1 MQKDSWNVCT
11 YTRGDV
17 EQEIWLSVSYIYDLN
32 YYKYRHNSVRHYF
45 RFT

>member
-11 YTRGDV
+11 YTHGDV
-17 EQEIWLSVSYIYDLN
+17 EQEIWLTVSYTYDLN
-32 YYKYRHNSVRHYF
+32 YYKHWHDSVRHYF